1 MMLERFLPLLAAA
14 VIAVAVTIL
23 STSGLPSP
31 FTSGT
36 AGEGDADASTSGEG
50 SAASNPTSIESDE
63 AALRVHPLLPASLR
77 PGGTHRLILQLSGST
92 LTDIDHD
99 DLIEV
104 TFTVEEARAGV
115 WVRPEHHILPRGS
128 LQRTRFEI
136 GLHPDVSCEAE
147 LGDLHVAVRDLAE
160 DGALGE
166 TTVAMPPV
174 DCTDPPPSSPDS
186 VHVTDPVCGDDW
198 REELEA
204 LKDGDELD
212 PERCTEERWGEE
224 PGSRQARPPAR
235 PTPRAEAPEEEAPEE
250 AEEPPE
256 ETEEPPEETEEPPEE
271 AEEPPEEAA
280 AEEPADEPETPAEE
294 PPSEESSNEPP
305 SEESSD
311 EAPEGASEE
320 SGSENGSPEER
331 PSEE

>member
-1 MMLERFLPLLAAA
+1 MGSTAQMMLERFLPLLAAA
-14 VIAVAVTIL
+14 VIAIAVTIL
-23 STSGLPSP
+23 STGGVPSP
-31 FTSGT
+31 FASGT
-36 AGEGDADASTSGEG
+36 DGRADVDASTSGEA
-50 SAASNPTSIESDE
+50 SAPGRPTTDESDE
-63 AALRVHPLLPASLR
+63 AALRVHLLLPASLR
-77 PGGTHRLILQLSGST
+77 PGGTRQLILQLSGSA
-92 LTDIDHD
+92 LLDMDND

-104 TFTVEEARAGV
+104 TFTVDEPGAGV

-136 GLHPDVSCEAE
+136 GLHADVSCDSE

-160 DGALGE
+160 DGAVGD

-174 DCTDPPPSSPDS
+174 NCTDPPPSSPET
-186 VHVTDPVCGDDW
+186 VHLTDPVCGDDW

-224 PGSRQARPPAR
+224 PGSQQARRPAR
-235 PTPRAEAPEEEAPEE
+235 AAPQAEAPEEEAPEE
-250 AEEPPE
+250 TEEVPE
-256 ETEEPPEETEEPPEE
+256 ETEEPPEETPS
-271 AEEPPEEAA
+271 
-280 AEEPADEPETPAEE
+280 EEPADEEPAEE
-294 PPSEESSNEPP
+294 AGTPTEETPPEESPN
-305 SEESSD
+305 

-320 SGSENGSPEER
+320 SGSEDEAPEER